1 MGARSATVEE
11 FAKRYSFVEA
21 LFGVDEKAKA
31 ELLASA
37 KALILPS
44 SGEALPYTVLEA
56 MASGTP
62 PVVSSAVPS
71 DVVIDGFN
79 GLRVNSLSPLDY
91 ANALEKLF
99 KDEEMWQRLSKNGVE
114 FVKKFDYVEVAKRY
128 EDIFKRLIHES

>member
-1 MGARSATVEE
+1 VGARSATVEE

-21 LFGVDEKAKA
+21 LFGIDEKAKA

-37 KALILPS
+37 RALILPS

-62 PVVSSAVPS
+62 PVASSAVPS

-79 GLRVNSLSPLDY
+79 RLRVNSLDPLDY
-91 ANALEKLF
+91 ANALEKLLR
-99 KDEEMWQRLSKNGVE
+99 DEELWQRLSKNDVE
-114 FVKKFDYVEVAKRY
+114 FVKKFDYVEIARRY
-128 EDIFKRLIHES
+128 EDVFKRLTHEP